1 MTARPLGYKRLV
13 LGLQAGVPNCAT
25 RLAAEFAELFDAELL
40 GLFIEDV
47 GLGRLAEIPF
57 ARAISSPGADW
68 SRLEPE
74 QASLYAERAADSAQ
88 RLFANAARHLARRR
102 FAIVHGGAAQALE
115 AISCSDDIVVI
126 VAPAAAGDRAAE
138 PFASLLDAAFRSTAA
153 IMLAPARVARAVG
166 SIVAIAAAPD
176 DPSVQAAAEIASAA
190 GEDLVVVEV
199 RAGAGGVMR
208 VERRGGAAD
217 TGFRQTETGPINYAA
232 DAVPQALRGL
242 TERLAVVTRG
252 AVGNDI
258 ALAIALARG
267 MPVLSI
273 DTRERGRGDR

>member
-1 MTARPLGYKRLV
+1 MTAP
-13 LGLQAGVPNCAT
+13 PN
-25 RLAAEFAELFDAELL
+25 
-40 GLFIEDV
+40 
-47 GLGRLAEIPF
+47 P
-57 ARAISSPGADW
+57 S
-68 SRLEPE
+68 
-74 QASLYAERAADSAQ
+74 
-88 RLFANAARHLARRR
+88 RR
-102 FAIVHGGAAQALE
+102 F
-115 AISCSDDIVVI
+115 
-126 VAPAAAGDRAAE
+126 
-138 PFASLLDAAFRSTAA
+138 LDAAFRSTAA
-153 IMLAPARVARAVG
+153 IMLAPARVRQRVVG

-190 GEDLVVVEV
+190 GEDPVVVEV

-217 TGFRQTETGPINYAA
+217 TGFRQTETGPVNYAA

-267 MPVLSI
+267 VPVLSI
-273 DTRERGRGDR
+273 DTRERGRGDHRALLRSLADFRDKPKSGRSAAR